1 MSGTFGGFSDDD
13 IKKLQ
18 NGLPVSKLTDNENK
32 VKTGMKPIKKSAR
45 PTVRFDES
53 KNTIN
58 TISDTLTIP
67 KEPRLCV
74 DPTVEVE
81 VNIINQEQ
89 IENKENYKS
98 NEIAN
103 EGNQCNDTN
112 KDDANSTDKK
122 PVYVEELQ
130 MRQKL
135 MEEQNRRRKELLIK
149 ALADKRKRT
158 QEEVQRLNE
167 IQNEFKKLD
176 AVLSNDVKLLRRRI
190 ESASVI
196 YMEAEKRYLRTE
208 KEFLDAKLDLQQKL
222 EKKELL
228 TEHLCT
234 IIEQNEQRKAE
245 KLTKLLNK
253 LDLKD
258 VDELE
263 NSRGA

>member
-1 MSGTFGGFSDDD
+1 MSGTFTGFSEDD

-18 NGLPVSKLTDNENK
+18 NGSPVNKSTDNENK
-32 VKTGMKPIKKSAR
+32 IKLGMKTSKRSVR

-53 KNTIN
+53 RNTIN
-58 TISDTLTIP
+58 TVNDEIDLP
-67 KEPRLCV
+67 KEARLCP
-74 DPTVEVE
+74 DPVVEVE
-81 VNIINQEQ
+81 VKVIGEQ
-89 IENKENYKS
+89 QTENNTNSKS
-98 NEIAN
+98 VEVVD
-103 EGNQCNDTN
+103 EGNQYNDVG
-112 KDDANSTDKK
+112 KDNIYNIEKK
-122 PVYVEELQ
+122 PINLDELQ
-130 MRQKL
+130 TRQKL
-135 MEEQNRRRKELLIK
+135 MEEQNRRRKELLVR

-158 QEEVQRLNE
+158 QEEVEKLNE

-190 ESASVI
+190 ETASII
-196 YMEAEKRYLRTE
+196 YMEAEKRYLKAE

-258 VDELE
+258 VD
-263 NSRGA
+263 GAQS